1 MEDIRPSRM
10 QRIIENVQRNPLP
23 VLAFILGAF
32 LPLVIAGLY
41 WAQVSGGLAGP
52 LVDTRPPAFI
62 VPTD

>member
-1 MEDIRPSRM
+1 MED
-10 QRIIENVQRNPLP
+10 QRISRTRRVIDSLQRNPLP
-23 VLAFILGAF
+23 LLAFALGAF